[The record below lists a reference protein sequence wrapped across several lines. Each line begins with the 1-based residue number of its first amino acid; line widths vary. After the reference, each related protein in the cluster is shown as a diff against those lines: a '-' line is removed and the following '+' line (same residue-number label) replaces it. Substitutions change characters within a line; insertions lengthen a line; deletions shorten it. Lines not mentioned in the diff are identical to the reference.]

1 MYAKVFA
8 QMYDGSLCTNGPW
21 QALVTFQQFLV
32 LADQE
37 GFVDM
42 TAEAISR
49 RTTIPL
55 SIIEAGI
62 EELSKP
68 DLKSRTPDHDGRRII
83 PISPERDWGW
93 IVVNYKVYRSLK
105 REIDRRDY
113 HREYWHTREKKRSL
127 NTTQHTQPSQPI
139 ADTYTEADAEA
150 DTDTESKAVNH
161 GLKKEQSLIPSS
173 LVDVKKTP
181 TKKTGKRL
189 SEDWFLPN
197 EWGEWAMREEGK
209 TRQQVER
216 IASQFKDYW
225 IAKAGQGASKLDWFA
240 AWRNWVRRDN
250 DSGSRGKKTLAEIN
264 QGAVDDFMRI
274 VGGGNG
280 PL

>member
-68 DLKSRTPDHDGRRII
+68 DPKSRTPDHDGRRII

-113 HREYWHTREKKRSL
+113 HREYWHTREKKRPL

-139 ADTYTEADAEA
+139 ADTYAEA
-150 DTDTESKAVNH
+150 DTEADTTKALNKLTKEKNESYVGQKDRLPDVSPLCPAKNENRE
-161 GLKKEQSLIPSS
+161 LKKKAIAILEFLN
-173 LVDVKKTP
+173 KKTRRKYQP
-181 TKKTGKRL
+181 VSANLDLIVARLKDGASDRECRFIITKKC
-189 SEDWFLPN
+189 EDWKGDEKMDMYLRPATLFN
-197 EWGEWAMREEGK
+197 K
-209 TRQQVER
+209 TKFAQ
-216 IASQFKDYW
+216 Y
-225 IAKAGQGASKLDWFA
+225 QG
-240 AWRNWVRRDN
+240 
-250 DSGSRGKKTLAEIN
+250 EIN
-264 QGAVDDFMRI
+264 YGDEERV
-274 VGGGNG
+274 
-280 PL
+280 